1 MYYSVICW
9 REKITNKA
17 DVIEKG
23 SIKLNG
29 ILDESAWNSVEPA
42 TRFKQRDQNKGD
54 LCTEKTEVYV
64 ICDEDNLYIGAK
76 LLPWYLGRWLQYNFK
91 SKFSKN

>member
-17 DVIEKG
+17 AVIEKG
-23 SIKLNG
+23 SIKLNS

-64 ICDEDNLYIGAK
+64 ICDEDNSIYWCKTFTMVFGAMITV
-76 LLPWYLGRWLQYNFK
+76 QFQE
-91 SKFSKN
+91 